1 MRDAIAAEWMKLARH
16 RAAWGLVWIWAIGV
30 TAFGLLAIM
39 IDVANGPGDSGGPR
53 SAAAWIGNMTG
64 LWQAPGQAFGR
75 YLIGAFV
82 AVAFAGEY
90 GWNTWKLI
98 VPHRARS
105 SLIAAKYACAVA
117 LLFCGFVLA
126 ALLFN
131 LLGWI
136 EDVITGDP
144 IPPGITAAAL
154 ARAHGLG
161 ALAAL
166 PPILLTTAY
175 VSLAAILTRSTVA
188 ALVIGLVVTTAEQA
202 FRGLAPMLEPYA
214 PGLIDGLYR
223 LLPGYHLANL
233 AGWIG
238 GNGVLQIPFPS
249 GPFSMPVAASAAILA
264 GWIVLLVALTFTSF
278 RRQDI
283 N

>member
-1 MRDAIAAEWMKLARH
+1 MGDAIAAEWMKLARH
-16 RAAWGLVWIWAIGV
+16 RATWGLVWVWAIGATV
-30 TAFGLLAIM
+30 FGLLAIM
-39 IDVANGPGDSGGPR
+39 VDVANGPGDSGGPPT
-53 SAAAWIGNMTG
+53 AAAWIANMTG

-82 AVAFAGEY
+82 AVGFAGEY

-105 SLIAAKYACAVA
+105 SLIAAKYATALA
-117 LLFCGFVLA
+117 LLVCGFVLA

-136 EDVITGDP
+136 EDVVTGDP

-166 PPILLTTAY
+166 PPILLTSAY

-188 ALVIGLVVTTAEQA
+188 ALVIGLVVTTAEHMFVA
-202 FRGLAPMLEPYA
+202 GAPMLEPFA
-214 PGLIDGLYR
+214 PGLIDGLYAI
-223 LLPGYHLANL
+223 LPGYHRANFS
-233 AGWIG
+233 GWIG

-249 GPFSMPVAASAAILA
+249 GPFSMPVAASTAILA
-264 GWIVLLVALTFTSF
+264 GWIALLVGLTFSSF

>member
-1 MRDAIAAEWMKLARH
+1 MRDAIAAEWMKLSRH
-16 RAAWGLVWIWAIGV
+16 RATWGMVWIWAIGV
-30 TAFGLLAIM
+30 TGFGLLAILV
-39 IDVANGPGDSGGPR
+39 DLANGPGDSGGPPT
-53 SAAAWIGNMTG
+53 ATAWIGNMTG
-64 LWQAPGQAFGR
+64 LWEAPNQAFGR

-105 SLIAAKYACAVA
+105 SLIAAKYATAVT
-117 LLFCGFVLA
+117 LLVAGFVLA
-126 ALLFN
+126 ALMFN

-136 EDVITGDP
+136 EDVVTGDR

-154 ARAHGLG
+154 ARAHALG

-188 ALVIGLVVTTAEQA
+188 ALVIGLVVTTAEHLLTA
-202 FRGLAPMLEPYA
+202 GAPIFEPYA
-214 PGLIDGLYR
+214 PGLIDALYAVM
-223 LLPGYHLANL
+223 PGYHRANL
-233 AGWIG
+233 VNWIAGE
-238 GNGVLQIPFPS
+238 GVLQVPFPS
-249 GPFSMPVAASAAILA
+249 GPFSMPIAASAAILA
-264 GWIVLLVALTFTSF
+264 GWIVLLVGLTFSTF

>member
-1 MRDAIAAEWMKLARH
+1 MRDAIAAEWMKLSRH
-16 RAAWGLVWIWAIGV
+16 RATWGLVWVWAMGV
-30 TAFGLLAIM
+30 VVFGLLALI
-39 IDVANGPGDSGGPR
+39 IDVANGPGDAGGPPI
-53 SAAAWIGNMTG
+53 AAAWIANMTG
-64 LWQAPGQAFGR
+64 LWEAPGQAFGR
-75 YLIGAFV
+75 YMIGAFV

-98 VPHRARS
+98 VPHRART
-105 SLIAAKYACAVA
+105 SLIAAKYAMVLV
-117 LLFCGFVLA
+117 LLVCGFVLA

-131 LLGWI
+131 LFGWI
-136 EDVITGDP
+136 EDVVTGDP
-144 IPPGITAAAL
+144 IPPGVTALAL
-154 ARAHGLG
+154 ARAHAVG

-202 FRGLAPMLEPYA
+202 FGALAPMLEPYA
-214 PGLIDGLYR
+214 PGLIGGLNTV
-223 LLPGYHLANL
+223 LPGYHLANV

-238 GNGVLQIPFPS
+238 SGDVLQVPFPS
-249 GPFSMPVAASAAILA
+249 GPFSMPAAASLAILA
-264 GWIVLLVALTFTSF
+264 GWIALLAGLTFSTF